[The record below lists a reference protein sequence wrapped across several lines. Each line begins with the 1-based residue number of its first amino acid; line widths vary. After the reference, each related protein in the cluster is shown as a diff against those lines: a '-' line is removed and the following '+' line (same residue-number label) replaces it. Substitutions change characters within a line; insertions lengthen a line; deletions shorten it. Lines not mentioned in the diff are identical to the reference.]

1 MRMRKKPNLL
11 PRMERCADI
20 LIKEPSVMKG
30 RWRELKT
37 DASALWLEIGCG
49 KGRFTAETAAANPD
63 VLYIAIE
70 RVPDAMVIAME
81 RCKELGL
88 TNVHFLSFMKKVY
101 MLSGSYTKRVFPED
115 VMKDLNEELNEEPTL
130 AFIPSNFNDHENNL
144 KRVNKII
151 QMF

>member
-1 MRMRKKPNLL
+1 
-11 PRMERCADI
+11 
-20 LIKEPSVMKG
+20 
-30 RWRELKT
+30 
-37 DASALWLEIGCG
+37 
-49 KGRFTAETAAANPD
+49 
-63 VLYIAIE
+63 
-70 RVPDAMVIAME
+70 
-81 RCKELGL
+81 
-88 TNVHFLSFMKKVY
+88 MKKVY